1 MAVFNLSVIFN
12 QLYKTSGSYSAY
24 TFDNSEYEPSTNYKH
39 KMQNQYIAYIINV
52 LIFNTTIDHQH
63 ENMLK
68 IIVINSQQQI
78 QPQQTSQQKIQP
90 TTNAN
95 NKCKTNAKIYS
106 LFTFY
111 KLPPSIIF
119 GILNSW

>member
-39 KMQNQYIAYIINV
+39 KCTINKIAYIINV

-68 IIVINSQQQI
+68 IIVINSQQKI

-90 TTNAN
+90 QQMQIINVKTNAN
-95 NKCKTNAKIYS
+95 N
-106 LFTFY
+106 
-111 KLPPSIIF
+111 
-119 GILNSW
+119 